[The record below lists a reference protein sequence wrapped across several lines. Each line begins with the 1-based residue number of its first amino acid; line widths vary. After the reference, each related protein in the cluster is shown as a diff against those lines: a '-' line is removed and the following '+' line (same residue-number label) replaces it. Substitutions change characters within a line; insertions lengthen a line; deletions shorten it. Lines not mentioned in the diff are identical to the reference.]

1 MIKGQVKLRSGRVAN
16 GQNMLGGDL
25 VWVVAEDGLFWPI
38 IMFVFHEKLELNSMA
53 IPLFG

>member
-1 MIKGQVKLRSGRVAN
+1 
-16 GQNMLGGDL
+16 MLGGDL